1 MVRRLRSGAT
11 SYLTVAFGVA
21 VLLYGTVLAG
31 SHLYPF
37 GAKSILMYDM
47 GNQYSVFHAYYQQV
61 LHGRA
66 SLLFTWRS
74 DLGMNFLPLF
84 AYYLASPFSVLVA
97 FFPEQYIPEAMIL
110 IILLK
115 VGTGS
120 AAMAAYLHRMTPNGS
135 RRLAAGFA
143 VPYAV
148 SAWTVSYSFNIM
160 WLDALYL
167 LPLLL
172 MAAEALLRRGRLF
185 PLAAVAGAAALINY
199 YMFGIMVPFLVC
211 YLAIRYAGD
220 DGVVRRTG
228 AGRFAIKVGA
238 TLGVGIATAGV
249 LLLPTYHGL
258 TNGRTN
264 ILGQDPIPVP
274 LPWSTQAVPAVRRH
288 LRLVPGEPQPGGRNG
303 GPDRRLAVPVPA
315 PNRPAGARRLPG
327 PGRAPDGRLP
337 EPGRLPALP

>member
-1 MVRRLRSGAT
+1 MRWSASLARRLRSGAT

-31 SHLYPF
+31 SHIYPF

-61 LHGRA
+61 LHGHA

-97 FFPEQYIPEAMIL
+97 LFPEQYIPEAMIL

-120 AAMAAYLHRMTPNGS
+120 AAMAGYLHRMAPNGS

-172 MAAEALLRRGRLF
+172 MAA
-185 PLAAVAGAAALINY
+185 
-199 YMFGIMVPFLVC
+199 
-211 YLAIRYAGD
+211 
-220 DGVVRRTG
+220 
-228 AGRFAIKVGA
+228 
-238 TLGVGIATAGV
+238 
-249 LLLPTYHGL
+249 
-258 TNGRTN
+258 
-264 ILGQDPIPVP
+264 
-274 LPWSTQAVPAVRRH
+274 
-288 LRLVPGEPQPGGRNG
+288 
-303 GPDRRLAVPVPA
+303 
-315 PNRPAGARRLPG
+315 
-327 PGRAPDGRLP
+327 
-337 EPGRLPALP
+337 

>member
-1 MVRRLRSGAT
+1 
-11 SYLTVAFGVA
+11 
-21 VLLYGTVLAG
+21 
-31 SHLYPF
+31 
-37 GAKSILMYDM
+37 
-47 GNQYSVFHAYYQQV
+47 
-61 LHGRA
+61 
-66 SLLFTWRS
+66 
-74 DLGMNFLPLF
+74 
-84 AYYLASPFSVLVA
+84 
-97 FFPEQYIPEAMIL
+97 MIL

-185 PLAAVAGAAALINY
+185 LLAAVAGAAALIKSWT
-199 YMFGIMVPFLVC
+199 FGIMVPFLVC
-211 YLAIRYAGD
+211 YLAIRYFGGD
-220 DGVVRRTG
+220 DAVRRTG
-228 AGRFAIKVGA
+228 AGRFAIKAGA
-238 TLGVGIATAGV
+238 ALGVGIAIAGV

-258 TNGRTN
+258 ANGRTN

-274 LPWSTQAVPAVRRH
+274 LPWSTRRPS
-288 LRLVPGEPQPGGRNG
+288 LFGGTSTGFRAAPTWQ
-303 GPDRRLAVPVPA
+303 PDRRC
-315 PNRPAGARRLPG
+315 
-327 PGRAPDGRLP
+327 
-337 EPGRLPALP
+337 